1 MMSAVSA
8 RLILIATVLTGC
20 TSINTDRLRT
30 DLADMLQGDSYVERP
45 ITGLTV
51 DELLD
56 VRNDR
61 TLMVAYRDSISQ
73 RQLIAMGQVRRI
85 EHASTIGNDKQVRA
99 VVVIHRARTHP
110 SIDLYRKLDPPGI
123 TRSDAMHAVLVLQ
136 QNGDLIRIPF
146 WDIDVVVAVRD
157 QTAYK
162 N

>member
-8 RLILIATVLTGC
+8 RLILIAMMLTGC
-20 TSINTDRLRT
+20 TSVNTDRLRT

-61 TLMVAYRDSISQ
+61 TLMVAYRDSVSQ
-73 RQLIAMGQVRRI
+73 RQVIDMGQVRRI
-85 EHASTIGNDKQVRA
+85 EHATTGPNDKHLRA
-99 VVVIHRARTHP
+99 GTVIKRTRTHP
-110 SIDLYRKLDPPGI
+110 SIDLYRKLDSTGI
-123 TRSDAMHAVLVLQ
+123 NRSDAMHAILVLQ
-136 QNGDLIRIPF
+136 QGSDLLRIPF

-157 QTAYK
+157 QSAYK